1 MQVKEFEN
9 KLDLNTHIGAWYIEP
24 KICDEI
30 LQFMNL
36 NKHLFFKGVV
46 GANRIINKKAKESLD
61 ITIDPTSYFY
71 PWKNYIDSLH
81 ECIKKYTE
89 KFCYSENINRFGIC
103 EPYNIQHYNP
113 GGGFKEWHCERDG
126 TFDKSI
132 KRCLVF
138 MTYLND
144 AENAGTEFFYQKL
157 SLPCKKGL
165 TVIWP
170 SDWTHTHKGIINEK
184 QSKTIVTG
192 WLSHYYENNISK

>member
-1 MQVKEFEN
+1 MQIKEFEN

-30 LQFMNL
+30 LQFMHL
-36 NKHLFFKGVV
+36 NKHLFSEGLV
-46 GANRIINKKAKESLD
+46 GANTVNKSSKDSLD
-61 ITIDPTSYFY
+61 IAIDPKSYFF
-71 PWKNYIDSLH
+71 PWKNYMDSLH
-81 ECIKKYTE
+81 QCVKKYTE
-89 KFCYSENINRFGIC
+89 KFSYCENLSRFGVC

-113 GGGFKEWHCERDG
+113 GGGFKKWHYERNG
-126 TFDKSI
+126 NFDKSI

-144 AENAGTEFFYQKL
+144 VENAGTEFYYQKL

-192 WLSHYYENNISK
+192 WLSHFYENNTSN